1 MTLQNETKARTSGRF
16 VGLGAALAL
25 ALLLPAAAIAA
36 GVSEN
41 FDGVSAPALPSGWS
55 ATVATGALSDVPWA
69 TRDAGYYHGTSAPNA
84 VWIDEFNDYADISL
98 VSPTWYLPATGTATV
113 TFHHSYTLWA
123 PDDSDL
129 ANGVFNGGVFEISFN
144 GAPFQDVLAAGG
156 AFVTHGYNATLDP
169 SFANPIAPPPT
180 LNRAVWGSDSGGFV
194 TTKVTLPASAA
205 GKSVQFRWRL
215 GTAQGGSSH
224 DGRSGWWIDD
234 FECDQCS
241 TQLNDIIFEDGFDGS

>member
-1 MTLQNETKARTSGRF
+1 MIMQNENKVRISGRF
-16 VGLGAALAL
+16 VGLGATLALAL
-25 ALLLPAAAIAA
+25 ALPVAAIAA
-36 GVSEN
+36 GISEN
-41 FDGVSAPALPSGWS
+41 FDGVGAPALPSGWS
-55 ATVATGALSDVPWA
+55 ASTSVGALSDVPWA
-69 TRDAGYYHGTSAPNA
+69 TRDAGYYNGTSAPNA

-98 VSPTWYLPATGTATV
+98 VSPTYYLPGTGTTTV

-129 ANGVFNGGVFEISFN
+129 ANGVFNGGVFEISVD
-144 GAPFQDVLAAGG
+144 GAPFQDILAAGG

-169 SFANPIAPPPT
+169 SFANPLASPPT
-180 LNRAVWGSDSGGFV
+180 LNRSVWGDDSGGFV

-205 GKSVQFRWRL
+205 GGSVQFRWRL

-234 FECDQCS
+234 FACDQCG
-241 TQLNDIIFEDGFDGS
+241 TQATDVIFQDGFDGN